1 MHRRVT
7 LGLAT
12 LRATGVGALLLLI
25 WNPAA
30 VRLGVGDA
38 PRLVLLDASLSMAG
52 RGGHWAAALDTARAL
67 ARGDVIW
74 RFGARVT
81 AFDTLAPRD
90 GATRLAPALAAAA
103 ARGGPVAIVTD
114 GAISDRADAPADL
127 LRSAR
132 IVVLSRTPFF
142 DAFVSDVSGPA
153 RVGTRDTVR
162 LRVNYGTAG
171 KRERGNGK
179 ATAVLAA
186 SVTGRRIVSRV
197 VTLPD
202 SGIVSTDLTFPVSRF
217 PFPGGVAVEV
227 RLEGVAGDSEPR
239 DDARTV
245 VLHVSAPPSIV
256 LLASP
261 PDWDTRFLAHAL
273 EDVAQAAV
281 KVIVAAD
288 PGGTR
293 WRDAAT
299 LAVVRPGEVA
309 RAVQGAALLVEAGDP
324 ATFARLTA
332 KGAVLVWPLGRR
344 QEGDWYVQPPTASPI
359 AGALAG
365 VAWDSLPPVTA
376 LSELAPPS
384 DSSAAIALTARLARR
399 GPPRAVIALSQRDG
413 KRRAA
418 IAAAGLYRWAFRGGA
433 SAEAYR
439 ALVAGLTDWLLAG
452 GAGSGERF
460 LPVTTVTPNGLPLQW
475 RWTVAGEPRDV
486 VLSLIAARGQRQDTL
501 RFDAGGRAELW
512 LPPGQYRYAAAEG
525 PERGLVVVDSYS
537 DEWRPAPLVVGSQ
550 PGGGEGGGGG
560 GGRLAGVALRDRGWL
575 FVLAIAA
582 FAGEWAW
589 RRRQGLP

>member
-1 MHRRVT
+1 MHRLT
-7 LGLAT
+7 LGLAA
-12 LRATGVGALLLLI
+12 LRATGVGALVLLI
-25 WNPAA
+25 WNPTA

-52 RGGHWAAALDTARAL
+52 QGGHWAAALDTARAL

-114 GAISDRADAPADL
+114 GAISDRTDAPADL
-127 LRSAR
+127 LRFAR
-132 IVVLSRTPFF
+132 IVVLPRTPFF
-142 DAFVSDVSGPA
+142 DAFVSDVTGPSRIA
-153 RVGTRDTVR
+153 AGDTIR
-162 LRVNYGTAG
+162 LRVSYGAAG

-179 ATAVLAA
+179 GTAVLGANVA
-186 SVTGRRIVSRV
+186 GRRIVSRV

-202 SGIVSTDLTFPVSRF
+202 SGIVSTDLSFPVSRL
-217 PFPGGVAVEV
+217 PFPGWVAVDV
-227 RLEGVAGDSEPR
+227 RLEGVSDSEPR

-245 VLHVSAPPSIV
+245 VLRVSAPPSIV

-281 KVIVAAD
+281 KVFVAAD

-299 LAVVRPGEVA
+299 LAAVRPGEVA
-309 RAVQGAALLVEAGDP
+309 RAVHGAALLVEAGDP
-324 ATFARLTA
+324 ATFARVTA
-332 KGAVLVWPLGRR
+332 KGALLVWPLGRR
-344 QEGDWYVQPPTASPI
+344 QEGDWYVQPPAASPI

-376 LSELAPPS
+376 LAELAAISPS
-384 DSSAAIALTARLARR
+384 DSSAATALTARLARR
-399 GPPRAVIALSQRDG
+399 GPPRVVIALSQRDG
-413 KRRAA
+413 KRRAT
-418 IAAAGLYRWAFRGGA
+418 IAAGGLYRWAFRGGA
-433 SAEAYR
+433 SGEAYR
-439 ALVAGLTDWLLAG
+439 AVVAGLTDWLLAG
-452 GAGSGERF
+452 GAAGGERF

-475 RWTVAGEPRDV
+475 RWTAAGEPRDV
-486 VLSLIAARGQRQDTL
+486 VVALTTTRGQQQDTL

-512 LPPGQYRYAAAEG
+512 LPPGEYRYAAAEG
-525 PERGLVVVDSYS
+525 PERGLVAVDTYS
-537 DEWRPAPLVVGSQ
+537 DEWRPAPVVVAAQ
-550 PGGGEGGGGG
+550 PGAA
-560 GGRLAGVALRDRGWL
+560 GGRLAGVALRDRWWL
-575 FVLAIAA
+575 FVVAIAA
-582 FAGEWAW
+582 FAAEWAW

>member
-1 MHRRVT
+1 MHRLT
-7 LGLAT
+7 LGLAA
-12 LRATGVGALLLLI
+12 LRATGVGALVLLI
-25 WNPAA
+25 WNPTA

-52 RGGHWAAALDTARAL
+52 QGGHWAAALDTARAL

-114 GAISDRADAPADL
+114 GAISDRTDAPADL
-127 LRSAR
+127 LRFAR
-132 IVVLSRTPFF
+132 IVVLPRTPFF
-142 DAFVSDVSGPA
+142 DAFVSDVSGPSRIA
-153 RVGTRDTVR
+153 AGDTIR
-162 LRVNYGTAG
+162 LRVSYGTAG
-171 KRERGNGK
+171 KRETGNGK
-179 ATAVLAA
+179 GTAVLGANVA
-186 SVTGRRIVSRV
+186 GRRIVSRV

-202 SGIVSTDLTFPVSRF
+202 SGIVSTDLSFPVSRL
-217 PFPGGVAVEV
+217 PFPGWVAVDV
-227 RLEGVAGDSEPR
+227 RLEGVSDSEPR

-245 VLHVSAPPSIV
+245 VLRVSAPPSIV

-281 KVIVAAD
+281 KVFVAAD

-299 LAVVRPGEVA
+299 LAAVRPGEVA
-309 RAVQGAALLVEAGDP
+309 RAVHGAALLVEAGDP
-324 ATFARLTA
+324 ATFARVTA
-332 KGAVLVWPLGRR
+332 KGALLVWPLGRR
-344 QEGDWYVQPPTASPI
+344 QEGDWYVQPPAASPI

-376 LSELAPPS
+376 LAELAAISPS
-384 DSSAAIALTARLARR
+384 DSSAATALTARLARR
-399 GPPRAVIALSQRDG
+399 GPPRVVIALSQRDG
-413 KRRAA
+413 KRRAT
-418 IAAAGLYRWAFRGGA
+418 IAAGGLYRWAFRGGA
-433 SAEAYR
+433 SGEAYR
-439 ALVAGLTDWLLAG
+439 AVVAGLTDWLLAG
-452 GAGSGERF
+452 GAAGGERF

-475 RWTVAGEPRDV
+475 RWTAAGEPRDV
-486 VLSLIAARGQRQDTL
+486 VVALTTTRGQQQDTL

-512 LPPGQYRYAAAEG
+512 LPPGEYRYAAAEG
-525 PERGLVVVDSYS
+525 PERGLVAVDTYS
-537 DEWRPAPLVVGSQ
+537 DEWRPAPVVVAAQ
-550 PGGGEGGGGG
+550 PGAA
-560 GGRLAGVALRDRGWL
+560 GGRLAGVALRDRWWL
-575 FVLAIAA
+575 FVVAIAA
-582 FAGEWAW
+582 FAAEWAW